1 MKRLIPLFLLASLT
15 FTPAAVWARPFPREE
30 MPRLEDR
37 KGRLINE
44 LNLSEQQ
51 HQQLEAI
58 RQQFRPEVE
67 KLKNQLDQLR
77 QDMRQLNSSNASD
90 QQLRAKFQEIQAVKN
105 DLEELR
111 FEQKLAMRQV
121 LTPEQRVK
129 MANLREGR
137 PRANRF

>member
-1 MKRLIPLFLLASLT
+1 MKRLIPLFLLAGLT
-15 FTPAAVWARPFPREE
+15 FSPATVWARPFPREG

-37 KGRLINE
+37 KGRLISE

-51 HQQLEAI
+51 QQQLEAI

-67 KLKNQLDQLR
+67 KLKNKLDQLR